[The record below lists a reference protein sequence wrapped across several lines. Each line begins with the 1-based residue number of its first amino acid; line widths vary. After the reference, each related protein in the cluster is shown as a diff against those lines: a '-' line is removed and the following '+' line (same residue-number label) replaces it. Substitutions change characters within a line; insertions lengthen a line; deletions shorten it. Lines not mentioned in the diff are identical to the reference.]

1 MCQSE
6 RLWRLKVW
14 IDILTPKQLLF
25 FRPLA
30 EALRDKC
37 DVMAT
42 TRRYREL
49 DGLADVLKFQAT
61 VVGRHGGAS
70 LQGKLQASVERMV
83 GLTKIMSEWQP
94 DVAVSFSSP
103 ECARV
108 AYGLGIPHICCNDS
122 PHAESVAR
130 LSLPLATL
138 LASPWI
144 IPFRVW
150 AAYGI
155 KRRQWRPYRA
165 LDPAAWLK
173 SWSFNKVSSQLGL
186 DPGEYIV
193 FRPEPTDAS
202 HLKARD
208 GRRLAIIRE
217 LCRRFQEY
225 RIVVLPRYE
234 WQVDEAKKLGLAN
247 LLVLEEPVLAP
258 DLLIDAAMF
267 IGMGGTMC
275 AEAALL
281 GVPVLSLY
289 PDKATYVD
297 RYLER
302 MGLMER
308 VESLTGLAA
317 RVEEVLK
324 DEEARRH
331 LRLKAKRVLEGME
344 DPTVKLKDLV
354 FSLA

>member
-1 MCQSE
+1 
-6 RLWRLKVW
+6 LKVW
-14 IDILTPKQLLF
+14 IDVLTPKQLLF
-25 FRPLA
+25 FRPLV
-30 EALRDKC
+30 EALRGGC

-49 DGLADVLKFQAT
+49 DGLVGALNFQAT

-70 LQGKLQASVERMV
+70 LEGKLQASVERMV
-83 GLTKIMSEWQP
+83 GLTKIMSDWRP

-144 IPFRVW
+144 IPFREW
-150 AAYGI
+150 AGYGI

-165 LDPAAWLK
+165 IDPAAWLK
-173 SWSFNKVSSQLGL
+173 SWSFRKASSRLGL
-186 DPGEYIV
+186 NPGEFIV

-208 GRRLAIIRE
+208 GGRRAAIIRK
-217 LCRRFQEY
+217 LCRRFQKY
-225 RIVVLPRYE
+225 RIVVLPRYG

-247 LLVLEEPVLAP
+247 LLVLEEPVLTP
-258 DLLIDAAMF
+258 DLLIDAAIF

-297 RYLER
+297 RYLRR

-308 VESLTGLAA
+308 VESLAGLTA

-324 DEEARRH
+324 NEEARRR
-331 LRLKAKRVLEGME
+331 LRLKAERVLKGME
-344 DPTVKLKDLV
+344 DPTAKLKNLV
-354 FSLA
+354 LSLA